1 MKAVLFDL
9 DGTLHDRNAT
19 IRDWL
24 EVHRQEFALPESYAA
39 RFLELDD
46 YGYRSKREVITRLV
60 EELRLPHA
68 VDTLLDT
75 YWSHLNHARVMPYT
89 HEVLHEL
96 RQRGV
101 RVGIVT
107 NGWKEA
113 QSRCLEVCE
122 LEELADDVVISK
134 VVGLSKPDPAIYRLA
149 PERLGAEV
157 HSTWFVGDSPRNDIW
172 GPQQIGLRAAW
183 LPTGHAMDEEIPDAV
198 LHDLRDVLLLD

>member
-1 MKAVLFDL
+1 MKTVLFDL

-46 YGYRSKREVITRLV
+46 FGYRSKREVITRLV

-75 YWSHLNHARVMPYT
+75 YWFHLNHARVMPYT
-89 HEVLHEL
+89 HEVLTEL

-113 QSRCLEVCE
+113 QSRCLEVCG

-134 VVGLSKPDPAIYRLA
+134 VVGLTKPDPAIYRLA
-149 PERLGAEV
+149 LERLGAEV
-157 HSTWFVGDSPRNDIW
+157 HST
-172 GPQQIGLRAAW
+172 
-183 LPTGHAMDEEIPDAV
+183 
-198 LHDLRDVLLLD
+198 

>member
-24 EVHRQEFALPESYAA
+24 EVHRQEFALPETYAA

-60 EELRLPHA
+60 QELELPHG

-75 YWSHLNHARVMPYT
+75 YWLHLNHARVMPYT
-89 HEVLHEL
+89 HEVL
-96 RQRGV
+96 QRGV

-113 QSRCLEVCE
+113 QSRCLQVCA
-122 LEELADDVVISK
+122 LE
-134 VVGLSKPDPAIYRLA
+134 G
-149 PERLGAEV
+149 LGAEV
-157 HSTWFVGDSPRNDIW
+157 DSTWCVSDSPRNDIW

-183 LPTGHAMDEEIPDAV
+183 LPTGHALDGEIPDAV